1 LEPVALNASS
11 PPAAARG
18 RFITIE
24 GGEGAGKSTQLDLLV
39 RALERAGIAAQRA
52 REPGGSEGAE
62 AIRRLLLEGADE
74 RWDEIAETLLFYAA
88 RREHVTRLIQPTLDR
103 GIWVV
108 CDRFADS
115 TIAYQGYGRGL
126 PMADLQ
132 ALHRFAL
139 GDFAP
144 DLTLILDLPVAEG
157 LARAARR
164 SGSAD
169 RFERLD
175 AEFHERLRQ
184 GFQQIAATDPQ
195 RCVVI
200 DASGDVDNVHR
211 SALAAVAAR
220 LEARLAP

>member
-1 LEPVALNASS
+1 M
-11 PPAAARG
+11 
-18 RFITIE
+18 
-24 GGEGAGKSTQLDLLV
+24 
-39 RALERAGIAAQRA
+39 RALERAGIAAQRT

-74 RWDEIAETLLFYAA
+74 RWDAIAETLLFYAA
-88 RREHVTRLIQPTLDR
+88 RREHVTRLIQPALNR

-126 PMADLQ
+126 PMAELQ

-144 DLTLILDLPVAEG
+144 DLTLILDLPAAEG
-157 LARAARR
+157 LARAAKR

-175 AEFHERLRQ
+175 TAFHERLRQ

-200 DASGDVDNVHR
+200 DASGDVDSVHQEV
-211 SALAAVAAR
+211 LAAVAAR